1 MYVLAIFVA
10 FVLGLAVL
18 AVFAAAV
25 SLIPFRHPSH

>member
-1 MYVLAIFVA
+1 MYVRAIFIA

-25 SLIPFRHPSH
+25 ALIPFRHPSH

>member
-25 SLIPFRHPSH
+25 ALIPFRHPSH